1 MSDVAVPWDA
11 PGDAAGGVLVVGYGN
26 TLRSDDGIGWRAAS
40 LLADDPRLRDDPRLG
55 GVEVLAI
62 HQLAPELALDFSRV
76 SLVILI
82 DAGADNP
89 PGEISVQSLAPDV
102 DAGVPGG
109 APGATHG
116 PGATSHHVGPAELLA
131 LARALYG
138 AAPAAL
144 VVRVGV
150 AEMEIGEALSPA
162 VSAALPAV
170 ADVVVGLIARHRAS
184 RGVGR

>member
-1 MSDVAVPWDA
+1 MSEDTTPSDA
-11 PGDAAGGVLVVGYGN
+11 PDGAAGGVLVVGYGN

-102 DAGVPGG
+102 DAGVSGG

-116 PGATSHHVGPAELLA
+116 PGAPSHHVGPPELLA

-184 RGVGR
+184 GDLGR

>member
-1 MSDVAVPWDA
+1 M
-11 PGDAAGGVLVVGYGN
+11 
-26 TLRSDDGIGWRAAS
+26 RRH
-40 LLADDPRLRDDPRLG
+40 LLADDPRFGDDPRLA

-62 HQLAPELALDFSRV
+62 HQLTPELALDISRA

-82 DAGADNP
+82 DAGADIP
-89 PGEISVQSLAPDV
+89 PGQISVHSLALDV
-102 DAGVPGG
+102 DAGLPGG
-109 APGATHG
+109 DPGASRG
-116 PGATSHHVGPAELLA
+116 PGATSHHVGPSELLA

-144 VVRVGV
+144 VVRIGV
-150 AEMEIGEALSPA
+150 AQMEVGEALSPR

-184 RGVGR
+184 GGVGR

>member
-40 LLADDPRLRDDPRLG
+40 LLADDPRLG

-116 PGATSHHVGPAELLA
+116 PGATSHHVGPTELLA

-162 VSAALPAV
+162 VSAALPAI

-184 RGVGR
+184 RNVGR